1 MTIMGCTR
9 APRSCHVARGPGSR
23 TVRRGLLLPPLFL
36 HRPLVTTSASCPHM
50 QCSYIPVIR
59 RFSTASRRYSTL
71 PLPALPAGDDFL
83 WFPRFFDLV
92 EQHALLSAALRKLDA
107 AEPRASRKR
116 RRDFLASRRQ
126 EEVERQ
132 PNDHIGVLEN
142 AFLPD
147 EWYHFEEVRSWRL
160 RSTARAHLI
169 ADGRAIMTVSFD
181 ASGKCACPPGMTR
194 KSPS

>member
-1 MTIMGCTR
+1 
-9 APRSCHVARGPGSR
+9 
-23 TVRRGLLLPPLFL
+23 
-36 HRPLVTTSASCPHM
+36 
-50 QCSYIPVIR
+50 
-59 RFSTASRRYSTL
+59 
-71 PLPALPAGDDFL
+71 LPAGDDFL